1 MVSYKRI
8 LVFLSV
14 LLVAVA
20 FFNAVEAS
28 DSRELL
34 FNAQTINGTAR
45 PGETLEYTIFVTNV
59 GSKPIDVSMN
69 TLFPG
74 TPEITPNRFVIQPR
88 QKQEVYVGITIHE
101 TDRPRNV
108 NIKILFFD
116 RDAGSSLGSINLEGR
131 VIEPLEPFK
140 TVTVDYVGIEPS
152 VVDPREEVLIRF
164 RVNNPVETTTVPVI
178 VTSDIKGFE
187 TYSTMME
194 ISEGINYYEIHDLE
208 IPEETVSGEYTFNI
222 QLKFS
227 ELTIAERSLPV
238 ELSGYTLCRIE
249 ESGETSLFGRFYTA
263 SVRNMGTE
271 ETVCVVSTPMSSAE
285 RILVKEATEGYAFED
300 GKIIWSVS
308 LESNQK
314 TEVEYYVSFVPLL
327 ALPFLILATFGLYWY
342 FTRKMW
348 IKKELIDYKRHSG
361 FMDLKIQLRLKNLT
375 NKELLNVKAFDPIP
389 AFIKEVRDYGTI
401 PGKIKKREG
410 RKVVEWDVGDLKPK
424 EERVFSYKVRTSLEV
439 LGNINFTPAEVEFS
453 DEKGKGSA
461 KSNVLTIAVK

>member
-28 DSRELL
+28 GSRELL

-45 PGETLEYTIFVTNV
+45 PGETLEYKVFVTNV
-59 GSKPIDVSMN
+59 GNNPIDVSIN

-74 TPEITPNRFVIQPR
+74 IPEISPNRFVINPG

-116 RDAGSSLGSINLEGR
+116 RADGSSLGSINLEGR
-131 VIEPLEPFK
+131 ILESLEPFK
-140 TVTVDYVGIEPS
+140 AVTLNYVEIEPA
-152 VVDPREEVLIRF
+152 VVDPREEILF
-164 RVNNPVETTTVPVI
+164 KFQVNNPVETKTIPI
-178 VTSDIKGFE
+178 EITSNIKGFE
-187 TYSTMME
+187 TYSAIME
-194 ISEGINYYEIHDLE
+194 IKEGINFYEIYDLE
-208 IPEETVSGEYTFNI
+208 IPEETISGEYTFNV

-227 ELTIAERSLPV
+227 ELTVIEKSISAEV
-238 ELSGYTLCRIE
+238 SGYPLCEIE
-249 ESGETSLFGRFYTA
+249 ESEETSIIGKSYTA
-263 SVRNMGTE
+263 SVRNRGTE
-271 ETVCVVSTPMSSAE
+271 ETVCVVSASVSSVE
-285 RILVKEATEGYAFED
+285 RILIKEATEGYYFES
-300 GKIIWSVS
+300 GQITWGVS

-314 TEVEYYVSFVPLL
+314 TEVEYYVSYVPLL
-327 ALPFLILATFGLYWY
+327 ILPFLLLAVAALYWY

-348 IKKELIDYKRHSG
+348 VRKELIDYKRHEG

-375 NKELLNVKAFDPIP
+375 NNDISNVKVFDPIP
-389 AFIKEVRDYGTI
+389 SFIKEVRDYGTI
-401 PGKIKKREG
+401 PGKIKKKEG
-410 RKVVEWDVGDLKPK
+410 RKVVEWDIDNLKPK

-439 LGNINFTPAEVEFS
+439 LGNINFPATEVEFS
-453 DEKGKGSA
+453 DEKGLVKE
-461 KSNVLTIAVK
+461 KSNILTIAVK